1 MDRATK
7 GGFGHLAVVPL
18 YASTGDLAVWG
29 PSHRSQVASPSH
41 RSQVASPSHRSLVA
55 ISNTHLSAVA
65 HCVQE
70 SSVQVVQHEL
80 CIANE
85 AQVTYSRC
93 RDTGIDAVTRV

>member
-29 PSHRSQVASPSH
+29 PSH

-93 RDTGIDAVTRV
+93 RDTGIDAVKRV